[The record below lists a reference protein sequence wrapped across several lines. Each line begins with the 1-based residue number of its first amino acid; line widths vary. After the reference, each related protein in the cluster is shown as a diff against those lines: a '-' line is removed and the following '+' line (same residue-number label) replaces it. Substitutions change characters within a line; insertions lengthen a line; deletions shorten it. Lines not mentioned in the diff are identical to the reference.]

1 MEINSKLY
9 ENDSYIR
16 EFEAKVV
23 SCVPEGRYFQIRTDR
38 SAFFPEGGGQ
48 SSDTGLL
55 GTAHVLDVQEKD
67 GLVFHKTDAPLN
79 EGSTVTGKIDWARR
93 FSNMQQHS
101 GEHIISG
108 IVHRKFGYS
117 NVGFHL
123 SDREVT
129 LDFSGPLSAD
139 QLLEIENEANQAVFE
154 NRKVTVSY
162 PSKEMLEKIEYRS
175 KIEIQGQVRLITID
189 GYDVCACCA
198 PHVAAT
204 GEIGLIKII
213 GCQKYK
219 GGVRLNIL
227 CGVRALEN
235 YRACHDSTGAISA
248 MLSVKP
254 SEVTDGVKKLQS
266 DIYKLKGDINVLTD
280 RIVLCKL
287 EALPKDQADVCIF
300 EKAMDAHAVR
310 RAVNAMAEAHDGFCG
325 VFVGDDHSGY
335 RYSIGSRTKDAR
347 EAVQWLQEAGVCR
360 GGGSRDMIQ
369 GRIEAAQQD
378 IEAAFANAAVH
389 NK

>member
-1 MEINSKLY
+1 MEINHKLY
-9 ENDSYIR
+9 ENDSYMR
-16 EFEAKVV
+16 EFEAEVI
-23 SCVPEGRYFQIRTDR
+23 SCVPDGKYFQIRTDR

-48 SSDTGLL
+48 SADTGIL
-55 GTAHVLDVQEKD
+55 GPVHVLDVQEKD
-67 GLVFHKTDAPLN
+67 GLVFHKTDGPLP
-79 EGSTVTGKIDWARR
+79 EGSTVTGKIDWRRR

-101 GEHIISG
+101 GEHIVSG
-108 IVHRKFGYS
+108 IVHRKFGYN

-129 LDFSGPLSAD
+129 LDFNGPLSPA
-139 QLLEIENEANQAVFE
+139 QLLEVENEANQAVFE

-198 PHVAAT
+198 PHVAST
-204 GEIGLIKII
+204 GEIGLIKIT

-227 CGVRALEN
+227 CGGRALED
-235 YRACHDSTGAISA
+235 YRKCHDSTGEISA

-254 SEVTDGVKKLQS
+254 SETAEGVKKLQA
-266 DIYKLKGDINVLTD
+266 DIYKLKGEINALTD
-280 RIVLCKL
+280 KIVLCRL

-300 EKAMDAHAVR
+300 EAAMDAHAVR
-310 RAVNAMAEAHDGFCG
+310 RAVNAMTAAHDGFCG
-325 VFVGDDHSGY
+325 VFTGDDHSGY

-347 EAVQWLQEAGVCR
+347 EAVQWLQEAGACR

-369 GRIEAAQQD
+369 GRIEAPQQA
-378 IEAAFANAAVH
+378 IEAAFAKCSAH